1 MDTRESGRKQET
13 REEVA
18 DTALDALSSSMD
30 HEELLQKMQMSTK
43 NTLDHLDKLIQSS
56 SARSNKR
63 AYLELFR
70 ALIEESAKSSESLIY
85 LFEYVIDL
93 RASIFLLSTEV
104 EKSKGKTVKDV
115 KKLKSKL
122 DSLLNNPAMTE
133 IGKVL
138 RNIRKIT
145 EERKNAIDENPEKG
159 YLR

>member
-1 MDTRESGRKQET
+1 
-13 REEVA
+13 
-18 DTALDALSSSMD
+18 
-30 HEELLQKMQMSTK
+30 MSTK

>member
-30 HEELLQKMQMSTK
+30 HEELLQKMQISTK
-43 NTLDHLDKLIQSS
+43 HTLDHLDKLIQSS
-56 SARSNKR
+56 NARSNKR

-70 ALIEESAKSSESLIY
+70 ALIEESAKSSESIIY
-85 LFEYVIDL
+85 LFEYAIDL
-93 RASIFLLSTEV
+93 RASILLLWAEV
-104 EKSKGKTVKDV
+104 EKSKGKTVKDL

-122 DSLLNNPAMTE
+122 DSLLNSPAMTE
-133 IGKVL
+133 IGRVL